1 MKINWKAVGV
11 FSGVATYYVVRTLI
25 LVFTDVHNLMLY
37 IYALCAFLTLA
48 FLAIWILTDW
58 VMYLNK
64 RYIEL
69 SSSID
74 ELKLNFECVD
84 ENIDRLYINDVVASY
99 RKENDR

>member
-11 FSGVATYYVVRTLI
+11 FSGVAAYYVVRTLI

-58 VMYLNK
+58 VMYLNN
-64 RYIEL
+64 RCREL
-69 SSSID
+69 SKSVD
-74 ELKLNFECVD
+74 EINLKFECVD
-84 ENIDRLYINDVVASY
+84 ENFDRLYINDVMASC